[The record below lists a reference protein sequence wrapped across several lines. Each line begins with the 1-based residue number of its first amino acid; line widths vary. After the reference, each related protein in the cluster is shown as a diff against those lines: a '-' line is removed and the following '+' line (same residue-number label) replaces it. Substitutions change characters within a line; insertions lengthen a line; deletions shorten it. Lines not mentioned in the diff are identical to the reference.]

1 MAVSADAGV
10 HAGNVLKEA
19 VARLGGRGGGSAQ
32 MAQGSVPA
40 PEAGE
45 ELVSALLRA
54 IGR

>member
-10 HAGNVLKEA
+10 HAGNVLKDA
-19 VARLGGRGGGSAQ
+19 VTKLGGRGGGSAQ
-32 MAQGSVPA
+32 IAQGSVPS

-45 ELVSALLRA
+45 ELLSSLLRA